1 MDGIIVMLRAAAP
14 WIVIGLLFAALLAIR
29 AGLKAAQERTKAQDC
44 DYSAEGMSLGLCLG
58 LCLEI
63 SFGDNSGMGL
73 ALGML
78 IGLAAGTGI
87 RKTAY
92 DEEREE
98 EVRSGSAASGLR
110 KQTMPDPAKP
120 VPSFGK
126 PV

>member
-1 MDGIIVMLRAAAP
+1 MNRPYGEERVRRAKGRRGGDGPA
-14 WIVIGLLFAALLAIR
+14 
-29 AGLKAAQERTKAQDC
+29 
-44 DYSAEGMSLGLCLG
+44 DYGAEGMSLGICLG

>member
-1 MDGIIVMLRAAAP
+1 MNAVLVFLHAALP
-14 WIVIGLLFAALLAIR
+14 WITVGLLYAVLFAIR
-29 AGLKAAQERTKAQDC
+29 GKRKKREEQPA
-44 DYSAEGMSLGLCLG
+44 DYGAEGMSLGICLG